1 MRRAGSR
8 EIMVRLVEIGSV
20 LTVDDQASFRTMVR
34 RLVDATSSLELVG
47 EAASGEAAV
56 ELVRQLRPGLV
67 LMDVRMPGLG
77 GIAATQQIKA
87 AQPSTV
93 VLLVSTVHPDQQPC
107 LQDCPADGIV
117 WKSDLRPKLLDDL
130 WREHSRTRSGAA
142 AS

>member
-56 ELVRQLRPGLV
+56 ELVRQLRPRLV

-77 GIAATQQIKA
+77 GIAATREIKA

-93 VLLVSTVHPDQQPC
+93 VLLLSTIHPDQLLC
-107 LQDCPADGIV
+107 REECPADAIV
-117 WKSDLRPKLLDDL
+117 WKSHLRPKLLDDL
-130 WREHSRTRSGAA
+130 WREHSRSRPGAA